1 MAGVAGSEATT
12 ISAAELTERL
22 APILSEYAG
31 KDGAVISLLQ
41 DVQDEFGFLEPGAM
55 IDVAAA
61 LNLPVSHLYGVASF
75 FAQFYFEPRGKNVIK
90 VCTGTACHIR
100 GAPAIQARL
109 EEQLGIQPGETTADL
124 KFTLET
130 VNCVGCCALAPVVS
144 INDRVL
150 NRREQRK
157 LKGWIQAERAEGPA
171 QQEGDS

>member
-1 MAGVAGSEATT
+1 MIDLSLDEVRARV
-12 ISAAELTERL
+12 
-22 APILSEYAG
+22 APILARHEG
-31 KDGAVISLLQ
+31 KDGVLISLLQ
-41 DVQDEFGFLEPGAM
+41 DVQEEFGFLEASAM
-55 IDVAAA
+55 QAVADD
-61 LNLPVSHLYGVASF
+61 LMLPVSHLYGVASF
-75 FAQFYFEPRGKNVIK
+75 YSQFYFEPRGKHIVK

-109 EEQLGIQPGETTADL
+109 EEQLGIKPGETTGDL

-157 LKGWIQAERAEGPA
+157 LKSWIETERSDAPEAEEVAT
-171 QQEGDS
+171 